1 MLTEQLMK
9 TQQYKMKCQED
20 NNILEIIKKDI
31 QPANTSEYS
40 HDLEINDNKTLKCTI
55 HIKPITIST
64 SI

>member
-1 MLTEQLMK
+1 MPTEQLKK

-40 HDLEINDNKTLKCTI
+40 HDLKKSST
-55 HIKPITIST
+55 IKP
-64 SI
+64 